1 MRESGW
7 CPQGSSRGNDRFQG
21 VHKTIFRERE
31 RERENNKRK
40 IGCIW
45 LQNVFTKKKNKNSG
59 FPSPTSMCTW
69 KSRKFVPGQP
79 LSKHMWKKLV
89 FLTYSW
95 HILTCLADRLSDG
108 NVCACL
114 LFGPFVSPK
123 CWVKRGHLP
132 LLWMVTFEPG
142 PGNADM
148 WNTQVT
154 WQRSPV
160 LACWRDR
167 CPKIIRLLLKNKM
180 SYLYKS
186 FWWIHVYGTSISL
199 SRCSLISHAVIQSHH
214 EVLLLRAR
222 ASQVGA
228 KLGRPTLQEFHMEP
242 AQTCFLFP
250 RWFFSPTLPMLIHVY
265 PFSEGPLAMWNF
277 EGPIP
282 YATFLPQSCRKI
294 WRAAASGSFHGSP
307 LKWGWISGRSF
318 RNSRATLPDTHR
330 RVGGLLMAQ
339 NWPTIQ
345 GREPRRLS
353 CWNHLA
359 SPGELIWL
367 GERAPCPL
375 LCVATVSHPIL
386 AHWCDS
392 QTPWPWF
399 ATYVLTNISRTIN

>member
-186 FWWIHVYGTSISL
+186 FGWIHVYGTSISL

-242 AQTCFLFP
+242 AQTCFLSPDGFSLQHCP
-250 RWFFSPTLPMLIHVY
+250 CWSMFIHFLRVHWPCEILRVQSRTLHFFHKVAAKFEEPQLPEASMAL
-265 PFSEGPLAMWNF
+265 LWN
-277 EGPIP
+277 G
-282 YATFLPQSCRKI
+282 AGS
-294 WRAAASGSFHGSP
+294 AAALSETAAP
-307 LKWGWISGRSF
+307 
-318 RNSRATLPDTHR
+318 PYR
-330 RVGGLLMAQ
+330 RPTGGLVV
-339 NWPTIQ
+339 
-345 GREPRRLS
+345 
-353 CWNHLA
+353 CWWLKIGQQSKGENRGGSVVEIISLHL
-359 SPGELIWL
+359 
-367 GERAPCPL
+367 
-375 LCVATVSHPIL
+375 VSWSDWESGH
-386 AHWCDS
+386 HVHC
-392 QTPWPWF
+392 
-399 ATYVLTNISRTIN
+399 YVLPPCRILSWHIDVTLRHLDHGLQRMF